1 MDGHHRG
8 PETVLAEGSVL
19 ISTSLVVALQFLEDF
34 VAQHTLALA
43 VDKHDFLPFVF
54 QILVHHTT
62 ELLHLAIQHILVAQ
76 PVGVVQ
82 QLMDV
87 EVDFQISKC
96 KNS

>member
-8 PETVLAEGSVL
+8 PEAVLAEGSVL
-19 ISTSLVVALQFLEDF
+19 VGASLVVALQFLEDF

-43 VDKHDFLPFVF
+43 MDKHDFLPFVLLV
-54 QILVHHTT
+54 LVHHAA
-62 ELLHLAIQHILVAQ
+62 ELLHLAVQHILVAQ
-76 PVGVVQ
+76 PVGIVQ